1 MRLTPVHIKWLKAAL
16 HLAAFLP
23 FLWLVLAVDQGWF
36 SADPSK
42 DIQHFTGRM
51 TLKLLL
57 ATLMIAPLA
66 RYARQPLLIRCRR
79 LVGLWCFARGTLH
92 LISYS
97 TLELGLSNLGLLGSE
112 LVNRPYLTLG
122 ILTAD
127 PAGAGGHLNAVGD
140 AQTGRQMANVAQLR
154 LSGGDPRPIHYLW
167 SVKTFSPAVHLRA
180 AGGGAVGPALQ
191 EIPRTV
197 ALNHAA
203 ARVIVVENTRRR
215 PELFCVPALIFLSRI
230 PEFVDLGLNIFAD
243 KTSI

>member
-57 ATLMIAPLA
+57 ATLAIAPLA

-79 LVGLWCFARGTLH
+79 LVGLWCFAWGTLH

-122 ILTAD
+122 ILTWLILLALAATSTLWAMRKLG
-127 PAGAGGHLNAVGD
+127 PNGKRCTTSSIWRRSSPHPLPVVGQNILPSRSFTRCWRWRCW
-140 AQTGRQMANVAQLR
+140 ACVTRSSA
-154 LSGGDPRPIHYLW
+154 P
-167 SVKTFSPAVHLRA
+167 
-180 AGGGAVGPALQ
+180 GGAESRGG
-191 EIPRTV
+191 
-197 ALNHAA
+197 
-203 ARVIVVENTRRR
+203 ARDCR
-215 PELFCVPALIFLSRI
+215 
-230 PEFVDLGLNIFAD
+230 
-243 KTSI
+243 

>member
-79 LVGLWCFARGTLH
+79 LVGLWCFAWGTLH

-122 ILTAD
+122 ILTWLILLAL
-127 PAGAGGHLNAVGD
+127 AATSTLWAMRKLGAKW
-140 AQTGRQMANVAQLR
+140 QMLHNFVYLAAILA
-154 LSGGDPRPIHYLW
+154 PIHYLW

-191 EIPRTV
+191 EIPRLV
-197 ALNHAA
+197 ALDHAA
-203 ARVIVVENTRRR
+203 ARVIVVEKHAPPAGTFLCSSAHIPVTDPRVRRFGVEYLR
-215 PELFCVPALIFLSRI
+215 
-230 PEFVDLGLNIFAD
+230 
-243 KTSI
+243 